1 MSRQRRDRAAEL
13 GTTIDRRAALKCALA
28 AGGAALGGF
37 VRWPADAQS
46 ANAAAPAAGGA
57 AVQLARF
64 LNATMYGDLPP
75 LAIEHAKMIVAS
87 TLSSAAVGF
96 AMDSARIERELALA
110 QGGAAESTVWFA
122 STKLPA
128 ALAARVNASASDA
141 AASDDSDLRNI
152 AHYGTTLTAAG
163 LALGER
169 VGASGRELL
178 RAMVLGYEAAGRIGD
193 ARAGGRPGLHA
204 SQLVA
209 FASAAISSQLLKLDG
224 ERTVHAL
231 ALVATTIGG
240 LGVGTNSWARE
251 YMGANAAFVGVQAA
265 LAAARGF
272 TANEDM
278 LEGPGG
284 FVEVFGGG
292 AASVG
297 RLTASLGDS
306 WNIADYLAVK
316 LWPGGHPLSGCVEAA
331 MIAAREGNV
340 AASDVAQILVAGPT
354 VRGMFGSR
362 QPKDHVEAIHS
373 LPYFVASA
381 IADKDFTWVH
391 ATEEK
396 IFAPTVQRLMLL
408 VEPDP
413 APPPVSTRWGWAGT
427 VTIVTTSGARIVRT
441 VDAPRGSAPRGIEW
455 SDVEAKYRELMPESK
470 LPARRLDEILAATRG
485 LDGLADVSRLTR
497 LLAAPR

>member
-1 MSRQRRDRAAEL
+1 MPGQRSDRVVAS
-13 GTTIDRRAALKCALA
+13 IDRRSALKCVLA
-28 AGGAALGGF
+28 AASGVAVGGLVPESAC
-37 VRWPADAQS
+37 AQS
-46 ANAAAPAAGGA
+46 PNDAAPAMTGGA
-57 AVQLARF
+57 LQLTQH
-64 LNATMYGDLPP
+64 LQATAYADLPP
-75 LAIEHAKMIVAS
+75 LALEHAKMILAS
-87 TLSSAAVGF
+87 TLASAAAGL
-96 AMDSARIERELALA
+96 AMDSARIERELAVA
-110 QGGAAESTVWFA
+110 QGGTAESTLWFTG
-122 STKLPA
+122 TKLPA
-128 ALAARVNASASDA
+128 ALAARANASASDA

-163 LALGER
+163 LAIGER

-209 FASAAISSQLLKLDG
+209 FASAAISAVLLELDAQ
-224 ERTVHAL
+224 RMAHAL
-231 ALVATTIGG
+231 GIVATTVGG
-240 LGVGTNSWARE
+240 LAVGTNSWARE
-251 YMGANAAFVGVQAA
+251 YMGANAAFAGVQAA
-265 LAAARGF
+265 LAAASGF
-272 TANEDM
+272 TVNEDI

-292 AASVG
+292 AASVA
-297 RLTASLGDS
+297 RLTAGLGES
-306 WNIADYLAVK
+306 WNIADYLAIK

-340 AASDVAQILVAGPT
+340 AASEVAQILVAGPT

-362 QPKDHVEAIHS
+362 EPKDHVEAIHS

-381 IADKDFTWVH
+381 VVDKDFTWVH

-396 IFAPTVQRLMLL
+396 IFAPSVQRLMAL

-413 APPPVSTRWGWAGT
+413 APPRVRTRWGWAGT
-427 VTIVTTSGARIVRT
+427 VTIVTTRGARITRT
-441 VDAPRGSAPRGIEW
+441 IDAPRGSAPRGIEW
-455 SDVEAKYRELMPESK
+455 ADVEAKYRALMPESK
-470 LPARRLDEILAATRG
+470 LPARRSDEVFAAIRG
-485 LDGLADVSRLTR
+485 LEGLADVSRLTR

>member
-1 MSRQRRDRAAEL
+1 M
-13 GTTIDRRAALKCALA
+13 IDRRAAMEGLFGVAV
-28 AGGAALGGF
+28 GVGLGSTA
-37 VRWPADAQS
+37 RSTAHAQQAS
-46 ANAAAPAAGGA
+46 TPAASGA
-57 AVQLARF
+57 TLQLVRF
-64 LNATMYGDLPP
+64 LNATAYGDLPP
-75 LAIEHAKMIVAS
+75 LAIDHAKMIVAS
-87 TLSSAAVGF
+87 TLASAAAGV
-96 AMDSARIERELALA
+96 AMDSARIERELALG
-110 QGGAAESTVWFA
+110 QGGKAESTVWFT

-152 AHYGTTLTAAG
+152 AHYGTALTAAG

-178 RAMVLGYEAAGRIGD
+178 RAMALGYEAAGRIGD

-209 FASAAISSQLLKLDG
+209 FASAGISAQLLELDA
-224 ERTVHAL
+224 ERAVHAL
-231 ALVATTIGG
+231 GLVATSVGG

-251 YMGANAAFVGVQAA
+251 YMGAHAAFAGVQAA
-265 LAAARGF
+265 LAAASGF
-272 TANEDM
+272 TVNPDM
-278 LEGPGG
+278 IDGPGG

-297 RLTASLGDS
+297 ALTAGLGES
-306 WNIADYLAVK
+306 WNIADYLAIK

-331 MIAAREGNV
+331 IVAARDSNV
-340 AASDVAQILVAGPT
+340 APNDVARILVAGPT

-362 QPKDHVEAIHS
+362 SPRDYVEAIHS

-391 ATEEK
+391 ATPEK
-396 IFAPTVQRLMLL
+396 IFSPTVQRLMAL
-408 VEPDP
+408 VDPDP
-413 APPPVSTRWGWAGT
+413 APPPVTTRWGWAGT
-427 VTIVTTSGARIVRT
+427 VTIVTTNGARITRT

-455 SDVEAKYRELMPESK
+455 RDVEAKYRALMPDSN
-470 LPARRLDEILAATRG
+470 LAARRLDEILTVIHE
-485 LDGLADVSRLTR
+485 LDALADVSKLTR
-497 LLAAPR
+497 LLAAGR